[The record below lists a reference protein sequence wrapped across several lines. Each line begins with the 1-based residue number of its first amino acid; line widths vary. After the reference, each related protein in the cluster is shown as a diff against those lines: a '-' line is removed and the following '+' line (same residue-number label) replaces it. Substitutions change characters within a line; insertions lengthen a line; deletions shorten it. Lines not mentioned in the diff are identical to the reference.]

1 MSTTVIILAA
11 GKGTRMRSNLPKVL
25 QPLAGRPLLGHVID
39 TAKKLQ
45 ADHIITIYGH
55 GGTLVQNAFAHEQIQ
70 WVEQAEQLG
79 TGHAVQVTL
88 PVLPRE
94 GVSLILSGDVPCI
107 TEQTLQK
114 LLDVSRETQIGLV
127 TLKLADAAGYGRI
140 VRENGKIQA
149 IVEHKDASE
158 TQRQIQEINTGI
170 YCVSNAKL
178 HEWLPQLSNNNA
190 QGEYYLT
197 DIVAMAIADGLEV
210 ASVEP
215 ELAFEVEGVNDRVQ
229 LAALEREFQNFQ
241 AKQLMQQGVH
251 LIDPTRFDLRGNLTA
266 GKDVRIDINVI
277 IEGNCELGDGVE
289 IGAGCILKNTK
300 IAAGTKVQPYSV
312 FDQAIV
318 GEDAQIG
325 PFSRLR
331 PGAILANEVH
341 IGNFVEV
348 KNSQIGLGS
357 KANHFTYLG
366 DAEVGAGSNIGAGTI
381 TCNYDGANK
390 FKTIIGDQVFI
401 GSNSSLVAPI
411 TIANGATVGA
421 GSTITRDVA
430 EQCLAVERSKQFT
443 KENYQRPQ
451 KLKK

>member
-55 GGTLVQNAFAHEQIQ
+55 GGALVQNAFAHEQVQ

-79 TGHAVQVTL
+79 TGHAVKVTL

-127 TLKLADAAGYGRI
+127 TLTLADATGYGRI

-158 TQRQIQEINTGI
+158 AQRQIQEINTGI

-178 HEWLPQLSNNNA
+178 HEWLPKLSNNNA

-215 ELAFEVEGVNDRVQ
+215 ALAFEVEGVNDRVQ

-277 IEGNCELGDGVE
+277 IEGDCELGDGVE

-312 FDQAIV
+312 FDQAVV
-318 GEDAQIG
+318 GEAAQIG

-331 PGAILANEVH
+331 PGAVLANEVH

-401 GSNSSLVAPI
+401 GSNSSLVAPV